1 MEYICRQCYAQS
13 PSATFMHN
21 FICEACRRNNNLVES
36 QRRVMQERDRYAN
49 TRTDGSISDLQRDI
63 STLFLLLK
71 QLESRIDEK
80 MVALSE
86 YLEGQF
92 VRRA

>member
-1 MEYICRQCYAQS
+1 MEYICKQCYAQS
-13 PSATFMHN
+13 PSATWIHDH
-21 FICEACRRNNNLVES
+21 ICESCRRNNNLVRD
-36 QRRVMQERDRYAN
+36 QKHMMQERDRYAN
-49 TRTDGSISDLQRDI
+49 RNDGSISDLQRDV